1 MSYIRRTD
9 ANHGELKG
17 HFERMGCSVLD
28 LFRVGHGCPDML
40 VALHGFSVL
49 VEAKVQDGKLTPE
62 QIRFHREWKG
72 EICQATTLDD
82 CLAIVGRLKA
92 KMRTAYAANPA

>member
-1 MSYIRRTD
+1 VSYARRTD

-17 HFERMGCSVLD
+17 YFERMGCSVLD
-28 LFRVGHGCPDML
+28 LFRVGQGCPDML

-49 VEAKVQDGKLTPE
+49 VEAKVKGGELNPDQT
-62 QIRFHREWKG
+62 RFHREWKG

-82 CLAIVGRLKA
+82 CLRIVAAMKAQMKRFQRL
-92 KMRTAYAANPA
+92 